1 MAEGFYD
8 TGQANPVFRICRS
21 KVPCGPQADANAGRD
36 HCEPLGAAARGETLT
51 LEALLAGGWPAPVE
65 LVRPPTARIPV
76 APANASTVTPPRP
89 PTPAAAP
96 PPAPAKATNPARG
109 KIFTQNP
116 NPNRLVRPPTA
127 NVPFLGGR
135 LVPQP

>member
-36 HCEPLGAAARGETLT
+36 HCEPLRRRDATLT
-51 LEALLAGGWPAPVE
+51 LEALLA
-65 LVRPPTARIPV
+65 
-76 APANASTVTPPRP
+76 NAWTVTAPPRP

-96 PPAPAKATNPARG
+96 PPAPTKATRVSTPDPLRG
-109 KIFTQNP
+109 
-116 NPNRLVRPPTA
+116 LVRPPTTA
-127 NVPFLGGR
+127 KVPFLGGR
-135 LVPQP
+135 SVPQPRRFYSSGAASRTPNEEADAHV

>member
-51 LEALLAGGWPAPVE
+51 LEALLAGAETGPRVSP
-65 LVRPPTARIPV
+65 PPT
-76 APANASTVTPPRP
+76 
-89 PTPAAAP
+89 
-96 PPAPAKATNPARG
+96 PAKATNPARG

-135 LVPQP
+135 PVPQP